1 MLKRNVNKALDTKSL
16 VTAKKNVIQ
25 LRKIQGYNL
34 ANFNEELYHDL
45 V

>member
-1 MLKRNVNKALDTKSL
+1 MLNSNVNKALDMKSL
-16 VTAKKNVIQ
+16 ITAKKNVIQ

-34 ANFNEELYHDL
+34 ANFNEEVNHDL